1 MNRHERRKAK
11 ARKDGF
17 VVNISL
23 GRWLMAADSEAKV
36 ECFACGNEAKDWNW
50 PGGPA
55 LLGYGLAEIQEGD
68 RSEQV
73 PICESCFS
81 SDDPTSALVR
91 KWLNAPDLEISEGGE
106 ATAEHV
112 ANIASAMSEKDDAT
126 KH

>member
-11 ARKDGF
+11 AGRKPGF
-17 VVNISL
+17 VVNISF
-23 GRWLMAADSEAKV
+23 GRCLMAGESKV
-36 ECFACGNEAKDWNW
+36 ECFACGNEAKDWNS

-81 SDDPTSALVR
+81 FDEAGSSIVR
-91 KWLNAPDLEISEGGE
+91 KWLNAPDLKITEGGE

-112 ANIASAMSEKDDAT
+112 ANIASALSEKDDAT